1 MQYNKALR
9 SPRSRNPGLSVAE
22 ISSAQV
28 SAMHPSRLR
37 ERFLSEQISLEET
50 FPGTNSSERS
60 VVSNEKPARFQ
71 KEVES
76 FSFFVP
82 RIPTSRRKFFIIE
95 STPLSLL
102 VVYQLS
108 GAEGATFTWQQN
120 HPNHAKLRLQVK
132 KQASRPQLS
141 RPSAPRAICGRH
153 KAGESRKLIRKSM
166 I

>member
-9 SPRSRNPGLSVAE
+9 SPRSCTRSLTAAKPAAHNSTQIRQVAPR
-22 ISSAQV
+22 SNFF
-28 SAMHPSRLR
+28 PNK
-37 ERFLSEQISLEET
+37 SLEGSFFGEQT
-50 FPGTNSSERS
+50 
-60 VVSNEKPARFQ
+60 AQ
-71 KEVES
+71 KNRPVQAKNPTRLQREIES

-82 RIPTSRRKFFIIE
+82 GLPTSRRKFFIIE

-132 KQASRPQLS
+132 KQASRPQRS
-141 RPSAPRAICGRH
+141 PPSAPRAICGRH
-153 KAGESRKLIRKSM
+153 KAGESRRVIRRSM